1 MTEAQM
7 EEILKVAHT
16 SDEAEG
22 IWVAATI
29 LAAVALRRMDSEFSR
44 ERKLRGVERELRE
57 DLAGIAK
64 LEGGNRVA

>member
-1 MTEAQM
+1 MTEAQI

-16 SDEAEG
+16 SVEAEG
-22 IWVAATI
+22 IWLAARI
-29 LAAVALRRMDSEFSR
+29 LGAVALRRMDSEFSR
-44 ERKLRGVERELRE
+44 ERVLRGVERELRE